1 VIFFEILYILS
12 AAILAVYGYNTLI
25 LALLRVW
32 RYSPDPVKMA
42 SPEFEWPQVT
52 VQLPIYNERYVVN
65 RLIDSI
71 VQLKYPRD
79 RLEIQVLDDS
89 TDDTVQIV
97 SHAVARQRARGFDI
111 THIRRAN
118 RQGFKGGALE
128 HGLNNAKG
136 EFVAIFDADF
146 LPPPGFLEKMIP
158 YFADSPEI
166 GCLQARWG
174 HINHENSWL
183 TRAQATGI
191 DGHFIIEQE
200 TRSQKGVFLNFNGTA
215 GIWRRACIEDAG
227 GWHHDTLTEDLD
239 LSYRAQLRG
248 WRIRYLPHISAP
260 AELPAHINAYKRQQ
274 FRWAK
279 GSIQTAI
286 KTLGALWRSPNPTAV
301 KIEATIHL
309 TNYAV
314 HPLMLL
320 NLILTLPLMVNRS
333 LLLWMIPIFTLA
345 AIGPW
350 FMYWI
355 AMREQG
361 RGYQERISNL
371 VMLVFLGAGLS
382 LNNTRAVGEAL
393 LGKQSSFL
401 RTPKFDLRG
410 SKRQE
415 QSSSSYLLPRDAN
428 VWIES
433 LLALYAAVL
442 FFYAM
447 TAGFWSIIPWLLMY
461 VCGFSYVAGLNFLQS
476 SQNVFKNHSSTYK
489 KCSPKELS
497 TKVSID
503 SAKAREYNSR

>member
-1 VIFFEILYILS
+1 MIFFEILYVLS

-25 LALLRVW
+25 LAWLRVW
-32 RYSPDPVKMA
+32 RYSPNPVKMA
-42 SPEFEWPQVT
+42 SPGFEWPQVT

-71 VQLKYPRD
+71 VQLNYPRD

-97 SHAVARQRARGFDI
+97 SQTVARQRARGFDI

-128 HGLNNAKG
+128 HGLDDAKG
-136 EFVAIFDADF
+136 EFIAIFDADF

-158 YFADSPEI
+158 NFADSPDI

-174 HINHENSWL
+174 HINQESSWL

-200 TRSQKGVFLNFNGTA
+200 TRSEKGVFLNFNGTA

-301 KIEATIHL
+301 KIEGTIHL

-333 LLLWMIPIFTLA
+333 LLLWMIPIFTFA

-361 RGYQERISNL
+361 RGYQERFSNL

-410 SKRQE
+410 RKKQE
-415 QSSSSYLLPRDAN
+415 QSSSYLLPRDAN

-433 LLALYAAVL
+433 LLALYAALL
-442 FFYAM
+442 FVYAV
-447 TAGFWSIIPWLLMY
+447 TAGLWSIVPWLLMY
-461 VCGFSYVAGLNFLQS
+461 VGGFSYVSGLNIIQS
-476 SQNVFKNHSSTYK
+476 RQNTLKNTSLRVNNIK
-489 KCSPKELS
+489 L
-497 TKVSID
+497 VSHQQTAQQIQQKPESITLD
-503 SAKAREYNSR
+503 